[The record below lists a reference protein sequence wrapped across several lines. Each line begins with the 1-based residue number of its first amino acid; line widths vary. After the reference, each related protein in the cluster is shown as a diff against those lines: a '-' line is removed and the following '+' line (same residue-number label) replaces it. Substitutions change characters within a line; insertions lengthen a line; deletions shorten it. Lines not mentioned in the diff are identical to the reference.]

1 MHEHADRETDI
12 LVVGAGPV
20 GLAAAIE
27 LGRRGVKALVIEQE
41 ARGGMS
47 PRAKTTNVRTLTHF
61 RRWGIAD
68 KLREASPLP
77 KDYPSDVI
85 FATRL
90 NGHAL
95 AHFENVN
102 YCDRPLE
109 DFFPE
114 TGQWI
119 PQYHVEDVMRK
130 HIETLDS
137 VQLVFGLRLDD
148 AVQDDDGVTA
158 FVSNMA
164 TGKAETIRCRY
175 LIGADGAR
183 TTVRNAILKIPM
195 RGDHAYDWNYTV
207 VFRSRDIQHKVTV
220 GKAIMYWLVNT
231 DIPGI
236 CGPMDRDDL
245 WFFMATAVDAQ
256 QGVPRDP
263 AAQIRRTTGLDV
275 DIAIERVEPWAV
287 HRLIA
292 ERYREG
298 RIFLAG
304 DACHLH
310 PPMGGYG
317 MNMGIGDAV
326 DLGWKLAAVL
336 QGWGAET
343 LLESYEI
350 ERRPVHENVVFQA
363 VRNYALLGNQLTRD
377 NLEADTPGGDETR
390 VDVGRKI
397 MDHKSAEFYTLGVV
411 LGDHYA
417 GSPVIQHEQGADVSV
432 EAASTGV
439 PGDYLPSSVPGC
451 LAPHAW
457 VAAGVSL
464 YDLFGDGMTLVCRT
478 GADEAT
484 ALDAAQ
490 DARRAGMPLTVAA
503 SDDPVVDERYPARFT
518 LVRPDQFVA
527 WRGDDPAGIGPA
539 LAASLGIAPSQGA
552 A

>member
-1 MHEHADRETDI
+1 MHEHMDRETDI

-27 LGRRGVKALVIEQE
+27 LGRRGVKTLVIEQE
-41 ARGGMS
+41 TRGGMS

-61 RRWGIAD
+61 RRWGIAE

-77 KDYPSDVI
+77 DDYPSDVI

-119 PQYHVEDVMRK
+119 PQYHVEDVMRG
-130 HIETLDS
+130 HIQTLDA

-148 AVQDDDGVTA
+148 AVQDEDGVTV
-158 FVSNMA
+158 FA
-164 TGKAETIRCRY
+164 TDVASGRRETIRCRY
-175 LIGADGAR
+175 LVGADGAR
-183 TTVRNAILKIPM
+183 TTVRNDVLKIPM
-195 RGDHAYDWNYTV
+195 LGDHAYDWNYTV
-207 VFRSRDIQHKVTV
+207 VFRSRGIRDKVTV
-220 GKAIMYWLVNT
+220 GDAIMYWLVNT
-231 DIPGI
+231 DVPCI

-245 WFFMATAVDAQ
+245 WFFMATAVDSKR
-256 QGVPRDP
+256 GLPDDP
-263 AAQIRRTTGLDV
+263 AAEIRRSTGLDV
-275 DIAIERVEPWAV
+275 DIAVERVEPWAV

-298 RIFLAG
+298 RIFLVG

-326 DLGWKLAAVL
+326 DLGWKLAAVM
-336 QGWGAET
+336 QGWAGES
-343 LLESYEI
+343 LLESYGS
-350 ERRPVHENVVFQA
+350 ERRPVHENVIFQA
-363 VRNYALLGNQLTRD
+363 VRNYALLANQLTRD
-377 NLEADTPGGDETR
+377 SLESDTPQGDETR
-390 VDVGRKI
+390 AEVGGKI
-397 MDHKSAEFYTLGVV
+397 EAHKSAEFYTLGVV

-417 GSPVIQHEQGADVSV
+417 DSPVIQHEPGNRFAPGPSAD
-432 EAASTGV
+432 GV

-457 VAAGVSL
+457 VADGVSL
-464 YDLFGDGMTLVCRT
+464 YDLFGDGMALICRN
-478 GADEAT
+478 GQDEALANAVAT
-484 ALDAAQ
+484 EV
-490 DARRAGMPLTVAA
+490 RHAGIPLTVVAC
-503 SDDPVVDERYPARFT
+503 DDRVLHGRYPAAFT

-527 WRGDDPAGIGPA
+527 WRGNDCESIKPA
-539 LAASLGIAPSQGA
+539 LMASLSIASDRRG
-552 A
+552 